1 MHSSITI
8 YNNKIEFQNPGQF
21 PVALTGNIK
30 KIKSIPRNPNII
42 MFFRYARLAENA
54 GYGIGR
60 IKKWESLTGEKVDID
75 SDISTSTITY
85 FRPIIG
91 HKIGQKMGQKVF
103 TTREKLLYLIA
114 ENPNITRKELTKIL
128 NVPSSTVQYHIEK
141 LKSEHRIERIG
152 GAKGGHWIIID

>member
-1 MHSSITI
+1 MRICEILSRQSEKL
-8 YNNKIEFQNPGQF
+8 YPQP
-21 PVALTGNIK
+21 PLTPYLYI
-30 KIKSIPRNPNII
+30 
-42 MFFRYARLAENA
+42 
-54 GYGIGR
+54 
-60 IKKWESLTGEKVDID
+60 
-75 SDISTSTITY
+75 
-85 FRPIIG
+85 
-91 HKIGQKMGQKVF
+91 IGQKMGQKVF

>member
-1 MHSSITI
+1 M
-8 YNNKIEFQNPGQF
+8 
-21 PVALTGNIK
+21 
-30 KIKSIPRNPNII
+30 R
-42 MFFRYARLAENA
+42 
-54 GYGIGR
+54 
-60 IKKWESLTGEKVDID
+60 
-75 SDISTSTITY
+75 Y
-85 FRPIIG
+85 FRANPRKCIHNRLLPLTYYLLPIIG
-91 HKIGQKMGQKVF
+91 QKIGQKMGQKVF

>member
-42 MFFRYARLAENA
+42 MFFRYARLAE
-54 GYGIGR
+54 
-60 IKKWESLTGEKVDID
+60 SLTGEKVDID

-91 HKIGQKMGQKVF
+91 QKIGQKMGQKVF
-103 TTREKLLYLIA
+103 TTREKLLYLIT

>member
-1 MHSSITI
+1 M
-8 YNNKIEFQNPGQF
+8 
-21 PVALTGNIK
+21 
-30 KIKSIPRNPNII
+30 R
-42 MFFRYARLAENA
+42 
-54 GYGIGR
+54 
-60 IKKWESLTGEKVDID
+60 
-75 SDISTSTITY
+75 Y
-85 FRPIIG
+85 FRANPRKCIHNRPLPLTSHPYIIG
-91 HKIGQKMGQKVF
+91 QKIGQKMGQKVF